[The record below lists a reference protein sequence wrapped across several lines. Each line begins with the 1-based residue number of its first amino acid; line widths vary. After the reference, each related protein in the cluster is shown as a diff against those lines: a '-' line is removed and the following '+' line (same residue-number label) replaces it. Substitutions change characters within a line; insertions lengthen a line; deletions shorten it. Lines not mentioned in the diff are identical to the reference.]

1 MKFIIIDDCGTD
13 IFTEEFADKDKAV
26 NQAKVEWDRLS
37 DYDKGKR
44 TAFYVLE
51 SVNPNEDAE
60 DHLDGDPILTL
71 K

>member
-13 IFTEEFADKDKAV
+13 LYTEEFNDREQAV
-26 NQAKVEWDRLS
+26 NQAKAEWNRLR
-37 DYDKGKR
+37 DYDKSKR

-51 SVNPNEDAE
+51 SVNPDEDAE